1 MNGTHAE
8 DLNILRRYYFRLS
21 FALQNGGDDIL
32 EIDLIDFLE
41 FDARVIVFRIQISL
55 SILFMI

>member
-8 DLNILRRYYFRLS
+8 DLNVLRRYYFRLS

-41 FDARVIVFRIQISL
+41 FDA
-55 SILFMI
+55 